1 MKIVKIGIALWLFM
15 TPFLLKAQQDTAYK
29 YEVLAGHDND
39 FTIFGTR
46 TDWHYTYGIHLGFGW
61 RPKQTNF
68 ITQLFPNKK
77 AFSHYVAA
85 HIQAYTPDYARTYQI
100 VKTRQPYAG
109 WGYVDFASNY
119 GFENAFLQLKVDL
132 GILGPAVHAG
142 DIQNF
147 IHQKFSKDI
156 FVDQWEDQ
164 IPNQFGFN
172 LRANYAQDIF
182 TKKWLNLYSLSRIS
196 AGNIF
201 TFFEQGLYFRFGQFN
216 AIGRSV
222 ARQQSLLGNGE
233 TEIFLEAG
241 FNMNF
246 SAFNATIENAN
257 AQGENVVPQNL
268 VNHSI
273 LNGHVGVFFSQKRY
287 AIGLKWNYTE
297 GEIKG
302 NEPHRFAILAG
313 TYKFN

>member
-15 TPFLLKAQQDTAYK
+15 IPFLLKAQQESAYK
-29 YEVLAGHDND
+29 YEILAGHDND

-46 TDWHYTYGIHLGFGW
+46 TDWHYTYGIHLGFNW
-61 RPKQTNF
+61 RPEDSSILASF
-68 ITQLFPNKK
+68 FPNKE
-77 AFSHYVAA
+77 AFSHTIGLN
-85 HIQAYTPDYARTYQI
+85 IQAYTPDYARTYQI

-109 WGYVDFASNY
+109 WGYVDFANNY
-119 GFENAFLQLKVDL
+119 GFQKAFLQLKVDL
-132 GILGPAVHAG
+132 GILGPAVQAG
-142 DIQNF
+142 EIQNF
-147 IHQKFSKDI
+147 IHKNFSKDI

-182 TKKWLNLYSLSRIS
+182 TEKWLNLYSFSRIS

-201 TFFEQGLYFRFGQFN
+201 TFFEQGAYFRFGKFN
-216 AIGRSV
+216 AIGKSV
-222 ARQQSLLGNGE
+222 ARQQSLLGSGE
-233 TEIFLEAG
+233 TEFFLEAG

-257 AQGENVVPQNL
+257 AQGEKVVPRDL

-273 LNGHVGVFFSQKRY
+273 LNGHVGFFFSQKRY
-287 AIGLKWNYTE
+287 TIGLKWNYTE

-302 NEPHRFAILAG
+302 NDPHRFAILAG

>member
-15 TPFLLKAQQDTAYK
+15 IPFLLKAQQESAYK
-29 YEVLAGHDND
+29 YEILAGHDND

-46 TDWHYTYGIHLGFGW
+46 TDWHYTYGIHLGFNW
-61 RPKQTNF
+61 RPEDSSMLAS
-68 ITQLFPNKK
+68 LFSNKE
-77 AFSHYVAA
+77 AFSHTIGLN
-85 HIQAYTPDYARTYQI
+85 IQAYTPDYARTYQI

-109 WGYVDFASNY
+109 WGYVDFANNY
-119 GFENAFLQLKVDL
+119 GFKKAFLQFKVDL
-132 GILGPAVHAG
+132 GILGPAVQAG
-142 DIQNF
+142 EIQNF
-147 IHQKFSKDI
+147 IHKNFSKDI

-182 TKKWLNLYSLSRIS
+182 TEKWLNLYSFSRIS

-201 TFFEQGLYFRFGQFN
+201 TFFEQGAYFRFGKFN
-216 AIGRSV
+216 AIGKSV
-222 ARQQSLLGNGE
+222 ARQQSLLGSGE
-233 TEIFLEAG
+233 TEFFLEAG

-257 AQGENVVPQNL
+257 AQGEKVVPRDL
-268 VNHSI
+268 VRHSI
-273 LNGHVGVFFSQKRY
+273 LNGHVGFFFSQKRY
-287 AIGLKWNYTE
+287 TIGLKWNYTE

-302 NEPHRFAILAG
+302 NDPHRFAILAG

>member
-15 TPFLLKAQQDTAYK
+15 TPFLLKAQQDAAYK

-68 ITQLFPNKK
+68 ITQLLPNKK
-77 AFSHYVAA
+77 AFSHYIAA

-109 WGYVDFASNY
+109 WGYVDFANNY

-156 FVDQWEDQ
+156 FIE
-164 IPNQFGFN
+164 
-172 LRANYAQDIF
+172 
-182 TKKWLNLYSLSRIS
+182 KWLNLYSLSRIS

-201 TFFEQGLYFRFGQFN
+201 TFFEQGLYFRLGQFN

-257 AQGENVVPQNL
+257 AQGEKVVPQNL